1 MGRTHW
7 PHQSIKFMA
16 SQDQILEALKGV
28 IDTNTGKDFVTS
40 KALKNLQVQ
49 GGEVSFE
56 VELGYP
62 AKSQFAALRKQLI
75 SAAKTVAGVDN
86 VSCTITC
93 RVSAHA
99 AQRGVAL
106 LPGVKNI
113 VAVASGK
120 GGVGKSTTAVNL
132 ALALAAEGASV
143 GLLDADIYGPSI
155 PMMMGIEGR
164 PESDDGK
171 TMDPLENYG
180 VQVMSIGFLVAQ
192 DEAMIWRG
200 PMATQALEQL
210 LRQTNWRK
218 LDYLIVDMPPGTGDI
233 QLTLSQRVPMTGAV
247 IVTTPQDIALLDAK
261 KGIKMF
267 EKVGVPILGI
277 VENMA
282 VHVCENCGHV
292 EHVFGAE
299 GGKKMAAEYKMDYLG
314 ALPLNM
320 QIRVQADSG
329 RPTVVADP
337 DGDVA
342 AIYKAVARQVAVSI
356 AAKNKDFSSRF
367 PTITISKNT

>member
-1 MGRTHW
+1 
-7 PHQSIKFMA
+7 MA
-16 SQDQILEALKGV
+16 IEQQAVLNALQTV
-28 IDTNTGKDFVTS
+28 IDPNTGKDFVTS
-40 KALKNLQVQ
+40 KAVKNLQITD
-49 GGEVSFE
+49 GDLAFD

-62 AKSQFAALRKQLI
+62 AKSQIPAFRRSLI
-75 SAAKTVAGVDN
+75 AAAKSVTGVEN
-86 VSCTITC
+86 VSVNMSVKIASHS
-93 RVSAHA
+93 V
-99 AQRGVAL
+99 QRGVQL
-106 LPGVKNI
+106 LPNVKNI
-113 VAVASGK
+113 IAVASGK

-143 GLLDADIYGPSI
+143 GLLDADIYGPSQ

-164 PESDDGK
+164 PESVDGK
-171 TMDPLENYG
+171 NMEPMENYG
-180 VQVMSIGFLVAQ
+180 IQVMSIGFLVAQ

-210 LRQTNWRK
+210 LRQTNWK
-218 LDYLIVDMPPGTGDI
+218 DLDYLIVDMPPGTGDI

-282 VHVCENCGHV
+282 VHICSQCGHA
-292 EHVFGAE
+292 EHIFGE
-299 GGKKMAAEYKMDYLG
+299 GGGKKMAADYSMDYLG
-314 ALPLNM
+314 ALPLDI
-320 QIRVQADSG
+320 QIRLQADNG

-337 DGDVA
+337 DGEVA
-342 AIYKAVARQVAVSI
+342 GIYKAVARKVAITV
-356 AAKNKDFSSRF
+356 AAKVKDFSARF
-367 PTITISKNT
+367 PTIKISKDT

>member
-1 MGRTHW
+1 MTVTE
-7 PHQSIKFMA
+7 QA
-16 SQDQILEALKGV
+16 LTDALKRV
-28 IDTNTGKDFVTS
+28 FDPNTGHNFVST
-40 KALKNLQVQ
+40 KAIKNLSIN
-49 GGEVSFE
+49 GGDVAFD

-62 AKSQFAALRKQLI
+62 AKSQIPAFRKDLI
-75 SAAKTVAGVDN
+75 AAAKSVAGVSN
-86 VSCTITC
+86 VSVNVTTKIT
-93 RVSAHA
+93 AHA
-99 AQRGVAL
+99 VQRGVQL
-106 LPGVKNI
+106 LPRVKNI

-132 ALALAAEGASV
+132 ALALASEGASV

-155 PMMMGIEGR
+155 PMMMGIDGR
-164 PESDDGK
+164 PDSEDGQ
-171 TMDPLENYG
+171 TMEPLENYG

-210 LRQTNWRK
+210 LRQTNWRD

-247 IVTTPQDIALLDAK
+247 VVTTPQDIALLDAK

-282 VHVCENCGHV
+282 VHVCSNCGHV
-292 EHVFGAE
+292 EHIFGAD
-299 GGKKMAAEYKMDYLG
+299 GGKKMAAEYNMDYLG

-320 QIRVQADSG
+320 QIRLQADSG
-329 RPTVVADP
+329 KPTVVSDP
-337 DGDVA
+337 DSEVA
-342 AIYKAVARQVAVSI
+342 GLYKAVARKVALAI
-356 AAKNKDFSSRF
+356 AAKNKDFSSKF
-367 PTITISKNT
+367 PSIKISKET

>member
-1 MGRTHW
+1 MTVTV
-7 PHQSIKFMA
+7 QAITDAIKA
-16 SQDQILEALKGV
+16 V
-28 IDTNTGKDFVTS
+28 IDPNTGKDFVST
-40 KALKNLQVQ
+40 KAVKNLT
-49 GGEVSFE
+49 VSDGDVAFD

-62 AKSQFAALRKQLI
+62 AKSQIAGLRKALI
-75 SAAKTVAGVDN
+75 AAAKAVPGVGN
-86 VSCTITC
+86 VSVNVTVNI
-93 RVSAHA
+93 VAHSV
-99 AQRGVAL
+99 QRGVQL
-106 LPGVKNI
+106 LPRVKNI

-132 ALALAAEGASV
+132 ALALAAEGARV
-143 GLLDADIYGPSI
+143 GLLDADIYGPSL

-164 PESDDGK
+164 PESDDGQ

-210 LRQTNWRK
+210 LRQTNWK
-218 LDYLIVDMPPGTGDI
+218 DLDYLVVDMPPGTGDI

-282 VHVCENCGHV
+282 VHVCTNCGHV
-292 EHVFGAE
+292 EHIFGAD
-299 GGKKMAAEYKMDYLG
+299 GGKNMAAEYNMDYLG

-320 QIRVQADSG
+320 QIRLQADSG
-329 RPTVVADP
+329 KPTVVSDP
-337 DGDVA
+337 DGEVA
-342 AIYKAVARQVAVSI
+342 GIYKAVARQVAVSI
-356 AAKNKDFSSRF
+356 AARNKDFSSKF
-367 PTITISKNT
+367 PSITISKGT

>member
-1 MGRTHW
+1 
-7 PHQSIKFMA
+7 MA
-16 SQDQILEALKGV
+16 
-28 IDTNTGKDFVTS
+28 
-40 KALKNLQVQ
+40 
-49 GGEVSFE
+49 
-56 VELGYP
+56 
-62 AKSQFAALRKQLI
+62 
-75 SAAKTVAGVDN
+75 AAKGVAGVEN
-86 VSCTITC
+86 VS
-93 RVSAHA
+93 VNVFSKVMAHSV
-99 AQRGVAL
+99 QRGVQL
-106 LPGVKNI
+106 LPRVKNI

-155 PMMMGIEGR
+155 PMMMGVDGR

-210 LRQTNWRK
+210 LRQTNWRD
-218 LDYLIVDMPPGTGDI
+218 LDYLIVDLPPGTGDI

-282 VHVCENCGHV
+282 VHVCTNCGHV
-292 EHVFGAE
+292 EHIFGAD
-299 GGKKMAAEYKMDYLG
+299 GGKKMAADYKMDYLG

-320 QIRVQADSG
+320 QIRIQADSG
-329 RPTVVADP
+329 MPTVVADP
-337 DGDVA
+337 DGEVA

-356 AAKNKDFSSRF
+356 AAKNKDFSSKF
-367 PTITISKNT
+367 PSITISKNT

>member
-1 MGRTHW
+1 
-7 PHQSIKFMA
+7 MA
-16 SQDQILEALKGV
+16 VTEQAIMAALQGV
-28 IDTNTGKDFVTS
+28 VDTNTGKDFVSS
-40 KALKNLQVQ
+40 KCIRNFSV
-49 GGEVSFE
+49 GDGDVSFD

-62 AKSQFAALRKQLI
+62 AKSQIPEFRKALVA
-75 SAAKTVAGVDN
+75 AAKSVSGVSN
-86 VSCTITC
+86 VSVNITSK
-93 RVSAHA
+93 VLAHA
-99 AQRGVAL
+99 VQRGVQL
-106 LPGVKNI
+106 LPNVKNV

-143 GLLDADIYGPSI
+143 GILDADIYGPSV
-155 PMMMGIEGR
+155 PMMMGIDGR

-171 TMDPLENYG
+171 TMEPLENYG

-210 LRQTNWRK
+210 LRQTNWK
-218 LDYLIVDMPPGTGDI
+218 DLDYLIVDMPPGTGDI

-247 IVTTPQDIALLDAK
+247 VVTTPQDIALLDAK

-282 VHVCENCGHV
+282 VHVCSNCGHV
-292 EHVFGAE
+292 EHIFGAD
-299 GGKKMAAEYKMDYLG
+299 GGKKMAADYGMDYLG

-320 QIRVQADSG
+320 QIRLQADSG
-329 RPTVVADP
+329 KPTVVSDP
-337 DGDVA
+337 DSEVA
-342 AIYKAVARQVAVSI
+342 ALYKAVARKVAVSI
-356 AAKNKDFSSRF
+356 AAKNKDFSSKF

>member
-1 MGRTHW
+1 
-7 PHQSIKFMA
+7 MA
-16 SQDQILEALKGV
+16 VTQEQLLQALTAV
-28 IDTNTGKDFVTS
+28 TDPNTGKDFVSTRL
-40 KALKNLQVQ
+40 LKNLQVDN
-49 GGEVSFE
+49 GDVSFD

-62 AKSQFAALRKQLI
+62 AKSQIPALRSALV
-75 SAAKTVAGVDN
+75 SAARGVAGVKN
-86 VSCTITC
+86 VSANVTMKI
-93 RVSAHA
+93 VAHA

-106 LPGVKNI
+106 MPNVKNI
-113 VAVASGK
+113 IAVASGK

-132 ALALAAEGASV
+132 ALALAAEGAAV
-143 GLLDADIYGPSI
+143 GLLDADIYGPSQ

-164 PESDDGK
+164 PESSDGK
-171 TMDPLENYG
+171 TMDPMENYG
-180 VQVMSIGFLVAQ
+180 VQVMSIGFLVNQ

-210 LRQTNWRK
+210 LRQTNWSD
-218 LDYLIVDMPPGTGDI
+218 LDYLIVDLPPGTGDI

-282 VHVCENCGHV
+282 VHICSNCGHA
-292 EHVFGAE
+292 EHIFGE
-299 GGKKMAAEYKMDYLG
+299 GGGKRMAAQYNMDYLG
-314 ALPLNM
+314 ALPLDM
-320 QIRVQADSG
+320 QIRLQADNG

-337 DGDVA
+337 DGEVA
-342 AIYKAVARQVAVSI
+342 GIYKAVARQVAIKI
-356 AAKNKDFSSRF
+356 AARAKDFSSKF
-367 PTITISKNT
+367 PSIKISKDT